1 MNQEFWLQQSDK
13 PLYPDILWSRPES
26 KQGAGKLL
34 IIGGNK
40 FGFAAPATAFSEATA
55 AGAGTIRILMPEGLH
70 KLVGGMTDAH
80 FAPQN
85 PSGSF
90 SKSALDSML
99 MHAGWSDAVLLAGE
113 LGRNSE
119 TAVTLENFAKKYSGP
134 LIITRDAADYFV
146 ASPQEVLKR
155 PNTCLVIS
163 FEQLQKIGIHTKS
176 EHAIT
181 FGMQAAVLAEWL
193 HEFTKT
199 TQSVIVT
206 LHNEMLFV
214 ARGGQVATQ
223 IYIDDEKIWRVPI
236 AARVSVFWMQN
247 QAKPLEAIVSSF
259 FEVKSS

>member
-1 MNQEFWLQQSDK
+1 MFWQQQTDK

-40 FGFAAPATAFSEATA
+40 FGFAVPATAFSA
-55 AGAGTIRILMPEGLH
+55 ANQAGVGTLRVLLPEGLH
-70 KLVGGMTDAH
+70 KLVGGMPEAH

-90 SKSALDSML
+90 NKQALDSML
-99 MHAGWSDAVLLAGE
+99 LHASWADAVLLAGE

-119 TAVTLENFAKKYSGP
+119 TAVTLEDFAVKYNGP
-134 LIITRDAADYFV
+134 LTITRDAADYFIN
-146 ASPQEVLKR
+146 SPQEILKR

-163 FEQLQKIGIHTKS
+163 FEQLQKIGMHSKS
-176 EHAIT
+176 EQAIT

-199 TQSVIVT
+199 TQAIIVT

-214 ARGGQVATQ
+214 ARDGQVATQ
-223 IYIDDEKIWRVPI
+223 NYKNDEKVWRVPV
-236 AARVSVFWMQN
+236 ATRASVFWMQN
-247 QAKPLEAIVSSF
+247 PNKPLEAIVSSF
-259 FEVKSS
+259 I